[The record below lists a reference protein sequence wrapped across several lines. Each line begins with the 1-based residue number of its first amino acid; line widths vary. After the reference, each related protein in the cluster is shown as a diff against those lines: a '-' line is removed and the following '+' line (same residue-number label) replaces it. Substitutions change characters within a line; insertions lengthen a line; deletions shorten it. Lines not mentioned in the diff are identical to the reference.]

1 MNTSTRRLS
10 GANPKGEIMTKRNRM
25 SLLAFL
31 FAATLPA
38 ASTASD
44 ELNGIEGKFGLS
56 AGIGWESYRTPY
68 IRNARILGDER
79 RVLVDDQVD
88 GQAALW
94 LQANYVWNGL
104 LRERFSHSS
113 PGVYVGL
120 RAAGPDSDGLDAFSV
135 GFLWSLSRNHKSDGA
150 KGTDGKRPSVNFGVG
165 PVWHRT
171 RQLATGISAGQALPA
186 EFQQIE
192 FEKRDEVSWMLMVS
206 FGFQ

>member
-1 MNTSTRRLS
+1 MTNR
-10 GANPKGEIMTKRNRM
+10 NPLFFFT
-25 SLLAFL
+25 LLL
-31 FAATLPA
+31 AATLPVTA
-38 ASTASD
+38 AASD
-44 ELNGIEGKFGLS
+44 EQNDIEGKFGLS

-68 IRNARILGDER
+68 IRSARILGDER

-94 LQANYVWNGL
+94 LQANYVWDGL
-104 LRERFSHSS
+104 LTERFSHSS

-135 GFLWSLSRNHKSDGA
+135 GFLWSFSRNHKGERA

-171 RQLATGISAGQALPA
+171 RQLATGIAAGQALPA